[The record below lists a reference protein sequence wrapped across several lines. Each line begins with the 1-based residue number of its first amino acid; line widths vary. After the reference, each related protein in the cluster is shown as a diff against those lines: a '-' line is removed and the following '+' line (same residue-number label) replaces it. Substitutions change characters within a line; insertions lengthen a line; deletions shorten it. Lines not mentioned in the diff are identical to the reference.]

1 MINRWIDD
9 LDAPDRSMDG
19 VSPLPN
25 QNKNKVSNLGP
36 WLHRLLVLSTIIM
49 TILFQ
54 EQIIQLLELVNIHNN
69 IMLVIVQFIFI
80 IIFWGVFHKIFQLS

>member
-36 WLHRLLVLSTIIM
+36 WLHRLLVLSTILM

-80 IIFWGVFHKIFQLS
+80 IIFWGVFHKILQLS

>member
-9 LDAPDRSMDG
+9 LDAPDRSMNG
-19 VSPLPN
+19 PSPLPN
-25 QNKNKVSNLGP
+25 QNKNKMSNLGP
-36 WLHRLLVLSTIIM
+36 WLHRLLVLSTILM

-54 EQIIQLLELVNIHNN
+54 EQIIQLLELVNVHNN

-80 IIFWGVFHKIFQLS
+80 IIFWGVFHKILRLS

>member
-9 LDAPDRSMDG
+9 LDAPDRSMNG
-19 VSPLPN
+19 PSPLPN
-25 QNKNKVSNLGP
+25 QNKNKMSNLWP
-36 WLHRLLVLSTIIM
+36 WLHRLLVLSTILM

-80 IIFWGVFHKIFQLS
+80 IIFWGVFHKILRLS

>member
-9 LDAPDRSMDG
+9 LDAPDRSMNG
-19 VSPLPN
+19 PSPLPN
-25 QNKNKVSNLGP
+25 QNKNKMSNLGP
-36 WLHRLLVLSTIIM
+36 WLHRLLVLSTILM

-80 IIFWGVFHKIFQLS
+80 IIFWGVFHKILRLS

>member
-1 MINRWIDD
+1 MNG
-9 LDAPDRSMDG
+9 P
-19 VSPLPN
+19 SPLPN
-25 QNKNKVSNLGP
+25 QNKNKMSNLGP
-36 WLHRLLVLSTIIM
+36 WLHRLLVLSTILM

-80 IIFWGVFHKIFQLS
+80 IIFWGVFHKILRLS